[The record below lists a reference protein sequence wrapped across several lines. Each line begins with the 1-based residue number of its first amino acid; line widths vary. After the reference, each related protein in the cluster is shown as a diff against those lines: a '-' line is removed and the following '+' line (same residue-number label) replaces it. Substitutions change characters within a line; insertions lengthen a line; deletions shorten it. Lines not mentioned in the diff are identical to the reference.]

1 MHSTV
6 AKHIHRSA
14 LLNHPFF
21 HTSADKNLKW
31 IPFATVFFLDI
42 FGVKTKSGWKKQVLL
57 AGATEAIRYFIA
69 DNLKKITH
77 EQRPSPYV
85 GKHSFPSGHTSS
97 SFAGAEFMHTEL
109 KNSIPLLSCAG
120 YLGATATAAIRVIKG
135 RHWINDVIGGAIV
148 GIVSA
153 RLAYFLVNKFSK
165 RTRIKKINR
174 RVTEAAEEITLSQPP
189 EK

>member
-1 MHSTV
+1 
-6 AKHIHRSA
+6 
-14 LLNHPFF
+14 
-21 HTSADKNLKW
+21 
-31 IPFATVFFLDI
+31 
-42 FGVKTKSGWKKQVLL
+42 
-57 AGATEAIRYFIA
+57 
-69 DNLKKITH
+69 
-77 EQRPSPYV
+77 
-85 GKHSFPSGHTSS
+85 
-97 SFAGAEFMHTEL
+97 
-109 KNSIPLLSCAG
+109 LLSCAG